1 MIGNRLRQRRL
12 QLGLTQQQLADKI
25 GAKKN
30 TISNYECNISSPSEE
45 IIIALMEV
53 LDCDAN
59 YLYGEFI
66 SSDNELK
73 PVLDKTEKKLV
84 ASYRG
89 FNDEGKNKIID
100 IISDMEQLPRYTKQ
114 IVYRAAS
121 SEDNHPAEIVEI
133 TPEEKERLD
142 NATRITPENGDF

>member
-12 QLGLTQQQLADKI
+12 QIGLTQQQLADKI

-30 TISNYECNISSPSEE
+30 TISNYECNISSPSED
-45 IIIALMEV
+45 IIIALMEA

-59 YLYGEFI
+59 YLYGDFI
-66 SSDNELK
+66 SSGDELA
-73 PVLDKTEKKLV
+73 LDKTEKKLV
-84 ASYRG
+84 TSYRG

>member
-12 QLGLTQQQLADKI
+12 QIGLTQQQLADKI

-30 TISNYECNISSPSEE
+30 TISNYECNISSPSED
-45 IIIALMEV
+45 IIIALMEA

-59 YLYGEFI
+59 YLYGDFI
-66 SSDNELK
+66 SSGDELA
-73 PVLDKTEKKLV
+73 LDKTEKKLV
-84 ASYRG
+84 TSYRG

-114 IVYRAAS
+114 IVYRAAN

>member
-12 QLGLTQQQLADKI
+12 QIGLTQQQLADKI

-45 IIIALMEV
+45 IIIALMEA

-66 SSDNELK
+66 SSGDELA
-73 PVLDKTEKKLV
+73 LDKTEKKLIT
-84 ASYRG
+84 SYRG

-114 IVYRAAS
+114 IVFRAAS